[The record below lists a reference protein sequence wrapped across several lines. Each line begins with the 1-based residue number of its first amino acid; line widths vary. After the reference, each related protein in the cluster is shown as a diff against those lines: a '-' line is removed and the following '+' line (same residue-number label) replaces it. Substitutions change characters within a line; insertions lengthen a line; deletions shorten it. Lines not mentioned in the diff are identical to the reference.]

1 MTKIAVN
8 KAILNFFWQY
18 TIKSKI
24 VNSMVLFTFL
34 KDFAQQHC
42 EDDGITYSYFGQKK
56 STETVVGRSP
66 PDHNEKFPE
75 PHSHHALQPKF
86 VAIQTG

>member
-1 MTKIAVN
+1 MHFIKI
-8 KAILNFFWQY
+8 
-18 TIKSKI
+18 
-24 VNSMVLFTFL
+24 
-34 KDFAQQHC
+34 
-42 EDDGITYSYFGQKK
+42 EDGTYSNFGHKKKK

-86 VAIQTG
+86 VAIQTGRSERTLPSTFDCRESRRKQLPTICHTKQNKKSSL